1 MSSLSREQAVAS
13 QRARFETLSDAW
25 TKAFGCIEKLTEL
38 KLRAVKA
45 TLAENQAIASMAL
58 STKVDP
64 QELFILQAKRA
75 QAAMEEAQSYWRHG
89 CSTRTT
95 TSTRSKLRA
104 DRDRCEIK
112 RPLPKPNHAVQ
123 YKSYSLKMSL
133 TSSSFEDFVEP
144 SKPSNWMGVFLW
156 LEALRSS

>member
-1 MSSLSREQAVAS
+1 MQSKRL
-13 QRARFETLSDAW
+13 
-25 TKAFGCIEKLTEL
+25 
-38 KLRAVKA
+38 
-45 TLAENQAIASMAL
+45 LAENQAIASMAL

-156 LEALRSS
+156 LEALRSSWSARKEFPASTGQNATLPEKVPLCLSHSLGNIM